1 MPRSGRASAAEPGS
15 TIRVK
20 VAVAGDT
27 QSPAR
32 WLLVDRS
39 QCRTIG
45 DVETRL
51 RALHPTVVGR
61 GGHGL
66 SLSLDGA
73 LLSPQEDVAILRD
86 GETVSIYIPFHIA
99 ELKECSLC
107 KHLRVA
113 SEVVCSGQM
122 CLGSECHLSSEH
134 LHAVWSAHENMLA
147 RMSLSCVMCVCGID
161 VGLVHHHH

>member
-86 GETVSIYIPFHIA
+86 GETVSFAVP
-99 ELKECSLC
+99 L
-107 KHLRVA
+107 
-113 SEVVCSGQM
+113 
-122 CLGSECHLSSEH
+122 LSSK
-134 LHAVWSAHENMLA
+134 S
-147 RMSLSCVMCVCGID
+147 
-161 VGLVHHHH
+161 VHCASI